1 MLRAMI
7 KRNSLL
13 YFKDKG
19 TFFTSMITPM
29 ILLVL
34 YVTFL
39 ANVYRDALV
48 SAIPAA
54 FLPEEAVLDS
64 CVAGQLLSA
73 LLAVCC
79 VTVAFCSNLIMVQD
93 KVTGARG
100 DIDMTPANPFL
111 VSLSYFIAT
120 FLNTVLVCLL
130 ASGVCL
136 VYIAFIGWYL
146 SVGDVL
152 LLVLDVVLLSLFGTA
167 LSSVINSFLSTQGQ
181 ISAVSAIVSA
191 VYGFVCGAYMPIS
204 NFSKGL
210 RTALGFFPGTHG
222 TSLMR
227 NHAIDGVL
235 SEMGSRGAPTE
246 LIDGLRDMLDCN
258 IYVFD
263 MRISE
268 RTMYAVIIG
277 SLLALICMFVL
288 ISGKRKKI
296 K

>member
-19 TFFTSMITPM
+19 AFFASMITPM

-39 ANVYRDALV
+39 SNVYRDNLV
-48 SAIPAA
+48 SSIPSA
-54 FLPEEAVLDS
+54 FMPDEAVLDG

-93 KVTGARG
+93 KATGARG
-100 DIDMTPANPFL
+100 DIDMTPAKPFL
-111 VSLSYFIAT
+111 VSMSYFIAT

-130 ASGVCL
+130 ASGLCF
-136 VYIAFIGWYL
+136 VYLSFAGWYL

-152 LLVLDVVLLSLFGTA
+152 LLMLDVIILSLFGTA
-167 LSSVINSFLSTQGQ
+167 LSSVVNSFLSTQGQ

-191 VYGFVCGAYMPIS
+191 VYGFICGAYMPIS
-204 NFSKGL
+204 TFSEGL
-210 RTALGFFPGTHG
+210 RTTLCFFPGTHG

-227 NHAIDGVL
+227 NHAMNGVFEEL
-235 SEMGSRGAPTE
+235 NSLGAPTE

-258 IYVFD
+258 LYVFD
-263 MRISE
+263 TKISQGA
-268 RTMYAVIIG
+268 MYATIIG
-277 SLLALICMFVL
+277 SILVLIAIFVL
-288 ISGKRKKI
+288 ISAKKRKVK
-296 K
+296 